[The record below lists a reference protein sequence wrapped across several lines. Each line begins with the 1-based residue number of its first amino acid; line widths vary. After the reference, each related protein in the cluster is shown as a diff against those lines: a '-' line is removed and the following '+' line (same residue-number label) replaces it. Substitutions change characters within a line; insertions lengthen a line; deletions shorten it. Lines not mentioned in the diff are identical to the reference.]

1 MDILVEGVEN
11 EQQDNKI
18 RKPKYI
24 AREKKLIQIS
34 KFTGMMKNEYKKYIN
49 GLGSPNRYRTFYF
62 PDNLRDHA
70 ALLALETQ
78 WRNLTLDVPIP
89 PFIQS
94 KPNRKEFLVV
104 I

>member
-1 MDILVEGVEN
+1 MEGVEN

-34 KFTGMMKNEYKKYIN
+34 KFTGMMKAEYKKYIN
-49 GLGSPNRYRTFYF
+49 GLGSPNRYKTFYF
-62 PDNLRDHA
+62 PDNLRDHSV
-70 ALLALETQ
+70 LLALETQ

-89 PFIQS
+89 PYIPS
-94 KPNRKEFLVV
+94 KLNRMECLAV